1 MALGRSYLDFL
12 ISVILFITLME
23 DNMAHDTSANE
34 HHHSPSYGY
43 NILIWLTLLS
53 LTCVTVAVAGLDLGP
68 YILLTAM
75 VVAAIKSALVINIFM
90 HIKFDDP
97 IFKVFFTLIIFTL
110 IVLFVLTASDVF
122 YR

>member
-12 ISVILFITLME
+12 IPAVLFITLME
-23 DNMAHDTSANE
+23 EKMAHDTSAKE
-34 HHHSPSYGY
+34 QHHSPGYGY

-75 VVAAIKSALVINIFM
+75 VVAAIKSTLVINVFM

-97 IFKVFFTLIIFTL
+97 IFKLFFVLIIFTL
-110 IVLFVLTASDVF
+110 VVLFVLTASDVL

>member
-1 MALGRSYLDFL
+1 MDNH
-12 ISVILFITLME
+12 TL
-23 DNMAHDTSANE
+23 TTE
-34 HHHSPSYGY
+34 HKHVPSYGN

-75 VVAAIKSALVINIFM
+75 VVAAIKSALVINVFM

-97 IFKVFFTLIIFTL
+97 IFKIFFALIILTL
-110 IVLFVLTASDVF
+110 TVLFILTAFDVL

>member
-1 MALGRSYLDFL
+1 
-12 ISVILFITLME
+12 ME
-23 DNMAHDTSANE
+23 DTTAIE
-34 HHHSPSYGY
+34 HKHIPSYGN

-75 VVAAIKSALVINIFM
+75 VVAAIKSALVINVFM

-97 IFKVFFTLIIFTL
+97 IFKLFFTVVIIT
-110 IVLFVLTASDVF
+110 LFVLFTITAFDVL

>member
-1 MALGRSYLDFL
+1 M
-12 ISVILFITLME
+12 
-23 DNMAHDTSANE
+23 NNE
-34 HHHSPSYGY
+34 STTHNENHSHSPGYGH

-53 LTCVTVAVAGLDLGP
+53 LTTVTVAIAGLDLGP

-75 VVAAIKSALVINIFM
+75 IVASIKSALVINVFM

-97 IFKVFFTLIIFTL
+97 IFKLFFALVLFTI
-110 IVLFVLTASDVF
+110 IVLFVLTAFDVL

>member
-1 MALGRSYLDFL
+1 MSDNT
-12 ISVILFITLME
+12 IT
-23 DNMAHDTSANE
+23 NE
-34 HHHSPSYGY
+34 HKHTPSYGY
-43 NILIWLTLLS
+43 NILVWLTLLS

-75 VVAAIKSALVINIFM
+75 VVASIKSALVINVFM

-97 IFKVFFTLIIFTL
+97 IFKLFFALIIFTL
-110 IVLFVLTASDVF
+110 VVLFVLTAFDVL

>member
-1 MALGRSYLDFL
+1 MSNE
-12 ISVILFITLME
+12 IT
-23 DNMAHDTSANE
+23 NKE
-34 HHHSPSYGY
+34 HSHSQGYGY

-68 YILLTAM
+68 YILLAAM
-75 VVAAIKSALVINIFM
+75 LVAGIKSALVINIFM

-97 IFKVFFTLIIFTL
+97 IFKAFFALIIAVL
-110 IVLFVLTASDVF
+110 IVIFVLTSFDVL